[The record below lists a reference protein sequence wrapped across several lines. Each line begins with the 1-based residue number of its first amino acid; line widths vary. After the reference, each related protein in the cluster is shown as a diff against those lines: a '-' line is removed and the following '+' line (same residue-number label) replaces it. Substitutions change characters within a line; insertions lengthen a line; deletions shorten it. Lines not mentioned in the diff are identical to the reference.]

1 MNKYKLLILICFF
14 LITITLPK
22 VTATVNNLNLLGK
35 VIILDSGH
43 GGVDAGA
50 TSGKIIEKDLN
61 LILDKKL
68 EKELVYRGATVYLT
82 IEYDKYLS
90 TTTINR
96 KRSDLYN
103 RAKYINDISPD
114 MYISIHL
121 NSVTNQTWKGLQVFY
136 TTKNKENKLIAE
148 TITNHLKENMSN
160 IREIKKDN
168 TYYMYKYIKSPGVLI
183 EAGFISNPNENYLLR
198 KEEYQNKLVTLI
210 EEGVE
215 IYFENR

>member
-22 VTATVNNLNLLGK
+22 VTASVNSMDLLGK

-50 TSGKIIEKDLN
+50 TGNQIIEKDLN
-61 LILDKKL
+61 LILTRKL
-68 EKELVYRGATVYLT
+68 EKELVSRGATVYLT
-82 IEYDKYLS
+82 REDDKDLS

-103 RAKYINDISPD
+103 RAKYINKISPN

-121 NSVTNQTWKGLQVFY
+121 NSVTNSSWRGLQVFY
-136 TTKNKENKLIAE
+136 TTKNEENKLIAE
-148 TITNHLKENMSN
+148 TITNHLKESISN
-160 IREIKKDN
+160 VREIKKDN
-168 TYYMYKYIKSPGVLI
+168 TYYMYKHITSPGVLI
-183 EAGFISNPNENYLLR
+183 EAGFISNPNDSYLLLN
-198 KEEYQNKLVTLI
+198 KEYQDKLI
-210 EEGVE
+210 SSISDSIE
-215 IYFENR
+215 IYFQKK

>member
-61 LILDKKL
+61 LILAKKL
-68 EKELVYRGATVYLT
+68 EKQLVSRGATVYLT
-82 IEYDKYLS
+82 REDDKDLS
-90 TTTINR
+90 TTTVNR

-160 IREIKKDN
+160 VREIKKDN

-215 IYFENR
+215 IYFKNR